1 MADELALR
9 VGGLEA
15 VVEQIAATQAR
26 QQELMERVVRLEERQ
41 GNHASTLA
49 RLENEVRDATKG
61 VSVASPWL
69 SVLQTTGKAFLGAI
83 GTAIAAYVAV
93 RFGLPKG

>member
-1 MADELALR
+1 MAEDLALR

-41 GNHASTLA
+41 TTQASTLA
-49 RLENEVRDATKG
+49 RLETEVRDAAKG
-61 VSVASPWL
+61 VGAASPWL
-69 SVLQTTGKAFLGAI
+69 AVARHGGGAFVAAI
-83 GTAIAAYVAV
+83 ATAIATYVAV
-93 RFGLPKG
+93 RFGLPRG

>member
-1 MADELALR
+1 MAEDLAAR

-15 VVEQIAATQAR
+15 VVRQIAATQAR

-49 RLENEVRDATKG
+49 RLESEVRDAAKG

-69 SVLQTTGKAFLGAI
+69 SVLQTVGKAVLGAL
-83 GTAIAAYVAV
+83 GASIAAYVAV